1 MSQLYLQSIKVIEEV
16 ACADALAFARP
27 DPVSAI
33 FDHSGHICQ
42 PVLMRGMKHDGKFL
56 DLRAANTAMRRKDLP
71 ARILVC
77 LSAGKSARQ
86 SEIFGHHSWRICARA
101 ALLLCI
107 GFEKSVSILLFCWRE
122 GRTAMYNSPGTC
134 GNMSLGV
141 CDREKTLGLNGGF
154 TLPADDV
161 DKKEVIS
168 KTDEGLAGREGAK
181 GFLVEDTAR
190 VR

>member
-1 MSQLYLQSIKVIEEV
+1 
-16 ACADALAFARP
+16 
-27 DPVSAI
+27 
-33 FDHSGHICQ
+33 
-42 PVLMRGMKHDGKFL
+42 
-56 DLRAANTAMRRKDLP
+56 
-71 ARILVC
+71 
-77 LSAGKSARQ
+77 
-86 SEIFGHHSWRICARA
+86 
-101 ALLLCI
+101 
-107 GFEKSVSILLFCWRE
+107 
-122 GRTAMYNSPGTC
+122 
-134 GNMSLGV
+134 MSLVV